1 MNEEIDTEY
10 LSEVTAQTPE
20 YLLGIMA
27 QIMEILLEKL
37 NVPFEEA
44 EAFAEQIK
52 ERKMGELLANF
63 EGWDV
68 QAIRKEAR
76 EEAREEARR
85 EIREE
90 DIGKLLSVLKTLSIS
105 KNIAKQQ
112 IMKEYELS
120 ETEAGKML
128 GLYW

>member
-1 MNEEIDTEY
+1 M
-10 LSEVTAQTPE
+10 TAQTPE

-63 EGWDV
+63 ECWDV

-76 EEAREEARR
+76 EEARR

-90 DIGKLLSVLKTLSIS
+90 DI
-105 KNIAKQQ
+105 
-112 IMKEYELS
+112 
-120 ETEAGKML
+120 
-128 GLYW
+128 